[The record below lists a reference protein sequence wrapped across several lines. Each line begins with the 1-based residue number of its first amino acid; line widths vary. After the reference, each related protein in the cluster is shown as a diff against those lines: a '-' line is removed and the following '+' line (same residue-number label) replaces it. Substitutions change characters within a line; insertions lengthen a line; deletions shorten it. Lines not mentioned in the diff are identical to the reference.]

1 MVESPNFVI
10 DADKVIDGIRST
22 PQSSRRLIV
31 RNGVIEAIG
40 SPADLAIPD
49 DLRGSHA
56 KLPPGVTVLPG
67 LVDTHTHLTQ
77 NGGTIPVPPAKFAD
91 DDVLLLQ
98 SVTSARTHLQSGV
111 TSVIDAGARGSIAF
125 DLIRG
130 AKLGLIDGLPR
141 LRVGGQAIT
150 RTGGHAWPSG
160 FQADTPDEVRT
171 AARTMLK
178 SGADFIK
185 IMATGGGTPGTYP
198 HRPSYFVEELRAAAD
213 EAHEFGKF
221 SVAHCSATE
230 GHKRCLEA
238 GIDILYHG
246 HFFEPDASLRYDEEV
261 AKRIADSPVY
271 LNPTLWINGGR
282 WWALKRKSETGSLSE
297 EEHRA
302 LEFRTRR
309 YQGQKENVAKLIQ
322 LGVKI
327 IAGTDAGYAIY
338 PFGDLVTELREM
350 VSCGMSPMDAI
361 IAATSRA
368 ANAFRID
375 TQTGSLAPGLS
386 ADLIVVGGDPS
397 ADIEMLRNVRAVVL
411 NGQIV
416 RDDGALDSIASLQA

>member
-1 MVESPNFVI
+1 MTERSSFVV
-10 DADKVIDGIRST
+10 DADNVIDGGGLP

-40 SPADLAIPD
+40 STGELAVPD
-49 DLRGSHA
+49 DLQGAHITLSSGTT
-56 KLPPGVTVLPG
+56 LLPG

-77 NGGTIPVPPAKFAD
+77 NGGTIPVPPDKFAD

-98 SVTSARTHLQSGV
+98 SVASARIHLQSGV
-111 TSVIDAGARGSIAF
+111 TSVVDAGARGSTAF
-125 DLIRG
+125 DLVRG
-130 AKLGLIDGLPR
+130 VELGLIDGMPR
-141 LRVGGQAIT
+141 LRVAGQAIT
-150 RTGGHAWPSG
+150 RTGGHAWSSG
-160 FQADTPDEVRT
+160 TQADTPDEVRT

-178 SGADFIK
+178 SGANFIK

-198 HRPSYFVEELRAAAD
+198 HRPSYFVDELRAAAD
-213 EAHEFGKF
+213 EAHEYGKI

-230 GHKRCLEA
+230 GHRRCLEA

-246 HFFEPDASLRYDEEV
+246 HFYDPDASLRYDEEV

-282 WWALKRKSETGSLSE
+282 WWALVLKSEAGTLSDE
-297 EEHRA
+297 EQRA
-302 LEFRTRR
+302 LALRTRR

-350 VSCGMSPMDAI
+350 VSCGMAPIDAI
-361 IAATSRA
+361 TAATSLA
-368 ANAFRID
+368 AKAFQID
-375 TQTGSLAPGLS
+375 RETGSLTPGLS
-386 ADLIVVGGDPS
+386 ADLLVVDGDPS
-397 ADIEMLRNVRAVVL
+397 ADIEALRNVSGVVFK
-411 NGQIV
+411 GQIV
-416 RDDGALDSIASLQA
+416 RNDGALDAAAPGQA

>member
-1 MVESPNFVI
+1 MITSSSFVI
-10 DADKVIDGIRST
+10 DAGSVIDGSGSA

-40 SPADLAIPD
+40 SPGELAVPD
-49 DLRGSHA
+49 ELRGSHIT
-56 KLPPGVTVLPG
+56 LPAGTTLLPG

-77 NGGTIPVPPAKFAD
+77 NGGTIPVPPDKFAD

-98 SVTSARTHLQSGV
+98 SVASARIHLQSGV
-111 TSVIDAGARGSIAF
+111 TSVIDAGARGSTAF
-125 DLIRG
+125 DLVRG
-130 AKLGLIDGLPR
+130 AELGLIDGLPR
-141 LRVGGQAIT
+141 LRVAGQAIT
-150 RTGGHAWPSG
+150 RTGGHAWSSG
-160 FQADTPDEVRT
+160 MQADTPDEVRT

-178 SGADFIK
+178 AGAHFIK

-198 HRPSYFVEELRAAAD
+198 HRPSYFVDELRAAAD
-213 EAHEFGKF
+213 EAHEYGTF

-230 GHKRCLEA
+230 GHRRCLEA

-246 HFFEPDASLRYDEEV
+246 HFYDPDASLRYDAEV

-282 WWALKRKSETGSLSE
+282 WWALKLKAEAGTLSDDE
-297 EEHRA
+297 QRA
-302 LEFRTRR
+302 LDQRTRR

-338 PFGDLVTELREM
+338 PLGDLVTELREM
-350 VSCGMSPMDAI
+350 VSCGMTPIAAI
-361 IAATSRA
+361 TAATSLA
-368 ANAFRID
+368 AKAFQID
-375 TQTGSLAPGLS
+375 SQTGSLTPGLS
-386 ADLIVVGGDPS
+386 ADFLVADGDPS
-397 ADIEMLRNVRAVVL
+397 ADIEALRNVRGVVFK
-411 NGQIV
+411 GQIV
-416 RDDGALDSIASLQA
+416 RNDGALAAATPAQA